1 MMVCRRVGKLT
12 HMVQRGLLV
21 TGLACSAHAQRDQ
34 PQPVTLQQAVAEAV
48 DKNLSV
54 LAEEYSVP
62 VAQARIITARLRPNP
77 ILSIEGDHLN
87 LLPPRY
93 NSENMAGPPE
103 YSIRT
108 DFVFERGAKRQRRID
123 VAEAAVSTAE
133 LQFLNTIRSVV
144 LDVQSAYVEL
154 LQAKAD
160 LALAEKRWRCS
171 TRLFRSTPAACGAAT
186 WPKWNSSAR
195 RWRSCSLKTRS
206 RRPASESRPAAP
218 DCRYCSGAHGPR
230 GLPMP
235 PANCAA
241 TIWSS
246 RWMSCANAHSR
257 SGPII
262 SPCGAMPRDRRPSY
276 GCSWRREKWITPSAP
291 NTAASRAS
299 PAGETP
305 SAFFFSSNLP
315 VFNRNQGEIQRARQE
330 EAQAEARIRA
340 MQATIEN
347 EVETACL
354 QYRTA
359 RESLHRVEGKMLAKA
374 TDVRQITERAY
385 RRGAATFLDF
395 LDAQKAYIDTV
406 QLRNTA
412 WADFAKSLYTIDA
425 ATGTSSRGSTGRESA
440 NPASTGSRA
449 GVYANRLPP
458 AAIRQPRRFGAE
470 PGGSGQKRK
479 PRDVSGRPPS
489 TEPHTRGAGG
499 HGSSARG

>member
-1 MMVCRRVGKLT
+1 MMVCRRVGNLT

-21 TGLACSAHAQRDQ
+21 AGLVCSAYAQRDQ

-48 DKNLSV
+48 DKNLTV
-54 LAEEYSVP
+54 LAEKYNVP

-123 VAEAAVSTAE
+123 VAEAAVSTAQ

-160 LALAEKRWRCS
+160 LALARETLEVFHETVQINTSRVRRGDLAEVELIRTQVAELQFENTVAQAS
-171 TRLFRSTPAACGAAT
+171 LRVETGRARLQVLLGRLRTDRLPDAT
-186 WPKWNSSAR
+186 GELR
-195 RWRSCSLKTRS
+195 RDDLVLTVD
-206 RRPASESRPAAP
+206 A
-218 DCRYCSGAHGPR
+218 
-230 GLPMP
+230 L
-235 PANCAA
+235 
-241 TIWSS
+241 
-246 RWMSCANAHSR
+246 
-257 SGPII
+257 
-262 SPCGAMPRDRRPSY
+262 RDRAFAFRPDY
-276 GCSWRREKWITPSAP
+276 LALRRD
-291 NTAASRAS
+291 AARSQAELRLQLAQGKVDYS
-299 PAGETP
+299 LGTEYRRQQGLAGTGN
-305 SAFFFSSNLP
+305 SLGFFFSSNLP

-330 EAQAEARIRA
+330 QAQAEARIRA
-340 MQATIEN
+340 LQAIIEN
-347 EVETACL
+347 EVETAYL

-359 RESLHRVEGKMLAKA
+359 RESLHRVEQTMLAKA

-385 RRGAATFLDF
+385 RRGGATFLDF

-412 WADFAKSLYTIDA
+412 SADFAKSLYTIDA
-425 ATGTSSRGSTGRESA
+425 ATGTSL
-440 NPASTGSRA
+440 A
-449 GVYANRLPP
+449 GVNRP
-458 AAIRQPRRFGAE
+458 
-470 PGGSGQKRK
+470 
-479 PRDVSGRPPS
+479 
-489 TEPHTRGAGG
+489 
-499 HGSSARG
+499 